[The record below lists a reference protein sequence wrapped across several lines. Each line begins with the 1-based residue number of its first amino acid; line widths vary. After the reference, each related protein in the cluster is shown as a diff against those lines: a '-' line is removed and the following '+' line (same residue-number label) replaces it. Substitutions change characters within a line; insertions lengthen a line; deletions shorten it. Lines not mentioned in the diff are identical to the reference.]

1 MAPFILFMIGGLT
14 LGQSNNNNGFSED
27 DMASWVDE
35 IDKQNESINS
45 FLKDDDI
52 ESRLVD
58 EDDDKKDGVQLKN
71 IGSYGLEAIHCI
83 TENKKSK
90 PKAYIDNDKVKA
102 KIEALTDEE
111 KKKILEDKKAK
122 MLSNEKTKVGSFN
135 TITGFLSCV
144 LLALSSI
151 FFGALYVSH
160 YIGHYL
166 VFILL
171 PSVIYDLTPAPTVTK
186 SSSKKEKKDR
196 KKKHTENKAVSIDR
210 VTENKFLK
218 FVIVLLLKVF
228 CWAIILQLLTAT
240 YEVYLKII
248 PPYSSDYAFFTIVAI
263 LIIGFLPV
271 SDKAVEM
278 IKKSYNI
285 FQEFGKA
292 NKERYGNISVEDL
305 TDEDITDKD
314 IVKYFKNDVIS
325 YTTDGDVV
333 DACIDCEDNSNDD
346 RNNGYDNDSMDDI
359 IDSL

>member
-58 EDDDKKDGVQLKN
+58 EDDDKKDGVQLKS
-71 IGSYGLEAIHCI
+71 ISSYGLEAIHCI

-122 MLSNEKTKVGSFN
+122 MLSNEKTKVSTFN
-135 TITGFLSCV
+135 IITGFLSCV

-151 FFGALYVSH
+151 FFGALYVSY

-166 VFILL
+166 AFILL

-186 SSSKKEKKDR
+186 SSSKKEKKDK

-210 VTENKFLK
+210 MTENKFLK
-218 FVIVLLLKVF
+218 FVVVLLLKVF

-271 SDKAVEM
+271 SDKAIEM

-285 FQEFGKA
+285 FKEFGKA
-292 NKERYGNISVEDL
+292 SKERYGNISVEDL

-325 YTTDGDVV
+325 YTTDGDAV
-333 DACIDCEDNSNDD
+333 DACIDYVDNSNDD
-346 RNNGYDNDSMDDI
+346 SNNGYDSDSMDDI